1 MLTEQTPP
9 VTAADDPL
17 DLARAAL
24 EPGERLV
31 WAGRPGP
38 AAQPAWQLDP
48 TSLLLAAVPLCVGL
62 VLLWQVITAPGGLF
76 DLVYIGGIVVLLCI
90 ALSPLATLW
99 RASRRVRDTVYAVT
113 DRRLFV
119 VAGGRRSGLR
129 SFAPEELEEP
139 RVQDR
144 GDGRGDV
151 IFGTL
156 AELRQTRQ
164 GRQTRL
170 AQAAFTDIEDA
181 QEVAREIARLRERA
195 QPAGGDA

>member
-1 MLTEQTPP
+1 M
-9 VTAADDPL
+9 TAADNPL
-17 DLARAAL
+17 DLARTVL

-38 AAQPAWQLDP
+38 AAQPAWRLDR

-62 VLLWQVITAPGGLF
+62 VLLWQALAAPAVPEDLFYLGGGL
-76 DLVYIGGIVVLLCI
+76 VLLCV

-113 DRRLFV
+113 DRRLLIL
-119 VAGGRRSGLR
+119 AGGPRRR
-129 SFAPEELEEP
+129 PRAFAPEDLEEP

-170 AQAAFTDIEDA
+170 APAAFTDIEDA
-181 QEVAREIARLRERA
+181 QRVALEIARLRERA
-195 QPAGGDA
+195 QAAEVDA